1 MKKKKVKIAGKQVWL
16 AYCYATELAF
26 YDMTDTDINDFFKEF
41 FSPNKE
47 EDEEEKKKKESRKL
61 KLILYAIFAAAFSY
75 SESVEKDCE
84 IDHKTLMFHAKP
96 AEITDAFACV
106 IELRN
111 EWYKL
116 TSDDKPKKEDE
127 DGKKN

>member
-47 EDEEEKKKKESRKL
+47 EDEEEKKKKESHKL

-116 TSDDKPKKEDE
+116 PSDDKPKKDE
-127 DGKKN
+127 DGEKN

>member
-41 FSPNKE
+41 FSQNKE

-96 AEITDAFACV
+96 SEITEAFSCV

-116 TSDDKPKKEDE
+116 PSDDKPKKDE
-127 DGKKN
+127 DGEKN

>member
-41 FSPNKE
+41 FSQNKE
-47 EDEEEKKKKESRKL
+47 MDEEKRKKKESRIRKL
-61 KLILYAIFAAAFSY
+61 VLYAIFAAAFSY
-75 SESVEKDCE
+75 SESVEEECE
-84 IDHKTLMFHAKP
+84 IGHKALMFHAKP
-96 AEITDAFACV
+96 NEITDAFSCV

-116 TSDDKPKKEDE
+116 PSDDKPKKEDE
-127 DGKKN
+127 DGEKN

>member
-84 IDHKTLMFHAKP
+84 INHKTLMFHAKP

-116 TSDDKPKKEDE
+116 PSDDKPEKEDE

>member
-41 FSPNKE
+41 FSQNKE

-61 KLILYAIFAAAFSY
+61 KLILYAILAAAFSY

-96 AEITDAFACV
+96 SEITEAFSCV

-116 TSDDKPKKEDE
+116 PSDDKPKKDE
-127 DGKKN
+127 DGEKN

>member
-96 AEITDAFACV
+96 AEITDAFSCV

-116 TSDDKPKKEDE
+116 PSDDKPIKEDE

>member
-47 EDEEEKKKKESRKL
+47 EDDEEKKKKESRKL

-75 SESVEKDCE
+75 SESVERDCE

-116 TSDDKPKKEDE
+116 PSNDKPKKEDE
-127 DGKKN
+127 DGEKN

>member
-16 AYCYATELAF
+16 AYCYATEIAF

-47 EDEEEKKKKESRKL
+47 EDEKKKKESRKL

-116 TSDDKPKKEDE
+116 PSDDKPKKDE
-127 DGKKN
+127 DGEKN

>member
-116 TSDDKPKKEDE
+116 PSDDKPKKEDE
-127 DGKKN
+127 DSEKN

>member
-47 EDEEEKKKKESRKL
+47 EDEEEKKKKESHKL

-75 SESVEKDCE
+75 SESIEKDCE
-84 IDHKTLMFHAKP
+84 IGHKTLMFHAKP

-116 TSDDKPKKEDE
+116 PSDDKPKKDE
-127 DGKKN
+127 DGEKN

>member
-47 EDEEEKKKKESRKL
+47 EDEEEKKKKESRKM

-75 SESVEKDCE
+75 SESVERDCE

-116 TSDDKPKKEDE
+116 TSDDKTKKDE
-127 DGKKN
+127 DGEKN

>member
-1 MKKKKVKIAGKQVWL
+1 MNKKKVKIAGKQVWL
-16 AYCYATELAF
+16 AYCYATEIAF

-47 EDEEEKKKKESRKL
+47 EDEEEKKKKESHKL

-116 TSDDKPKKEDE
+116 PSDDKPKKDE
-127 DGKKN
+127 DGEKN

>member
-47 EDEEEKKKKESRKL
+47 EDEDEKKKKESRKL

-75 SESVEKDCE
+75 SESIEKDCE
-84 IDHKTLMFHAKP
+84 IGHKTLMFHAKP

-116 TSDDKPKKEDE
+116 PSDDKPKKDE
-127 DGKKN
+127 DGEKN

>member
-75 SESVEKDCE
+75 SESVERDCE

-116 TSDDKPKKEDE
+116 PSDDKPKKEDE
-127 DGKKN
+127 DSEKN